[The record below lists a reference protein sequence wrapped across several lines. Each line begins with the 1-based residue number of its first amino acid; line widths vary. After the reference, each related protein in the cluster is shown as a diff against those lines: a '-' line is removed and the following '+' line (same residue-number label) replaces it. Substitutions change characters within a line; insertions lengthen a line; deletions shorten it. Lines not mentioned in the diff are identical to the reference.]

1 MNRQAV
7 VLALSMS
14 FVLSF
19 ALALPAAAGTQNRT
33 CAAADTMKALLYE
46 NSRRDVSDG
55 DDSLWICDGPIN
67 LAATDHTL
75 PGDCHV
81 TFDFDVPTWGRCVS
95 SVAAWVP
102 KGYRLCMDWWVGR
115 THRVLQLVGPKR
127 GTRYDIATDVITSA
141 WFTSGRCL

>member
-1 MNRQAV
+1 
-7 VLALSMS
+7 MS
-14 FVLSF
+14 
-19 ALALPAAAGTQNRT
+19 
-33 CAAADTMKALLYE
+33 D
-46 NSRRDVSDG
+46 D

-67 LAATDHTL
+67 LAATEHTL

-95 SVAAWVP
+95 SVAAWLP
-102 KGYRLCMDWWVGR
+102 AGYRLCMDWWVGR

-127 GTRYDIATDVITSA
+127 GTRYDIPTDVITSA